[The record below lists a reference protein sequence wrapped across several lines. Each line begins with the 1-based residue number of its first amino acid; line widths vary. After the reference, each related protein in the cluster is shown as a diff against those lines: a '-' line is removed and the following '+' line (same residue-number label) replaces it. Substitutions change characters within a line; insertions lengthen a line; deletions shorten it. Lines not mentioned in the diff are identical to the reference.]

1 MRIIRDENVTLDP
14 LFQLSA
20 TSLSSLASSLRE
32 GALSSGI
39 TSNALQQI
47 AGNRA
52 TELEQCLRNLL
63 SDSST
68 TSQVARL
75 VEAVAQTRQH
85 VGGPSLLIDLVL
97 SGPDVPGVPTG
108 DTAATMRALI
118 EDATSEILLIGYA
131 VHNGQQL
138 FAPLAAKMLRTPLLR
153 VGFCLDIGRKPT
165 DTSLASEIVRRF
177 AREFRSKHWPWPA
190 LPELYYDPRSLEQST
205 DKRSSLH
212 AKCVIVDRRV
222 ALITSANFT
231 EAAQQRNIEV
241 GLLVKHVP
249 VVQRLAGYFE
259 ALQKSGQLVRCQ
271 LA

>member
-1 MRIIRDENVTLDP
+1 MRIVRDASVTLAP
-14 LFQLSA
+14 LFQLSTA
-20 TSLSSLASSLRE
+20 SLMSLASSLRE

-52 TELEQCLRNLL
+52 TELGQCLQELL
-63 SDSST
+63 SDGST
-68 TSQVARL
+68 TTQVARL
-75 VEAVAQTRQH
+75 IEAVTETRQH
-85 VGGPSLLIDLVL
+85 VRDPSLLIDLVL

-108 DTAATMRALI
+108 DTGATIRALI
-118 EDATSEILLIGYA
+118 EDANSEILLIGYA

-177 AREFRSKHWPWPA
+177 AKEFRSKHWPWPA

-259 ALQKSGQLVRCQ
+259 ALQNSGQLVRCQ
-271 LA
+271 LE